1 MYLLSFFREIF
12 NQTFLWYVP
21 TTCAHYMFPNR
32 INTTTALSCPDTQ
45 WFQLLDL
52 HDLLKYN
59 FVATK
64 YCTFSA
70 VEIRKF
76 HSKIR
81 RYIFGFLFLPWSTSY
96 NSAIFELK
104 VPVCVIYKISF
115 YLSSQFSLIYLFL
128 FAPRT
133 RFCCH
138 FYNISVFLGVFY
150 LRAHMYSC
158 SFPLHYL
165 LIYQGPRM

>member
-12 NQTFLWYVP
+12 NQTFLWYIP
-21 TTCAHYMFPNR
+21 TTCAQYMFANR

-70 VEIRKF
+70 VEIITSRF
-76 HSKIR
+76 R
-81 RYIFGFLFLPWSTSY
+81 RYIFGLIFLPWSTSY

-138 FYNISVFLGVFY
+138 FSFSWRFLFEGSYV
-150 LRAHMYSC
+150 
-158 SFPLHYL
+158 
-165 LIYQGPRM
+165 

>member
-12 NQTFLWYVP
+12 NQTFLWYIP
-21 TTCAHYMFPNR
+21 TTCAQYMFANR

-70 VEIRKF
+70 VETMISLIHLWNDILTMSNLLQLANIRAQ
-76 HSKIR
+76 
-81 RYIFGFLFLPWSTSY
+81 STSVRHLQ
-96 NSAIFELK
+96 NQLLFVQPVFTNIFIF
-104 VPVCVIYKISF
+104 VCTTNTLLLPF
-115 YLSSQFSLIYLFL
+115 QFFL
-128 FAPRT
+128 AFSIWGLVCIAV
-133 RFCCH
+133 
-138 FYNISVFLGVFY
+138 VF
-150 LRAHMYSC
+150 
-158 SFPLHYL
+158 HYITYWYTKGL
-165 LIYQGPRM
+165 ECRRV